1 MILPKM
7 SHMVVPISK
16 ENMVTHTSIIV
27 SGSCLPYPT
36 KQGMSLWFTCHLTN
50 MQARQ
55 GTLGNVCVTQKLCS
69 YGQWCRAPVQ

>member
-36 KQGMSLWFTCHLTN
+36 KECQI
-50 MQARQ
+50 
-55 GTLGNVCVTQKLCS
+55 VTPDKCAGQTMHYWQFLSAQKLFAC
-69 YGQWCRAPVQ
+69 GRCRAAVQ